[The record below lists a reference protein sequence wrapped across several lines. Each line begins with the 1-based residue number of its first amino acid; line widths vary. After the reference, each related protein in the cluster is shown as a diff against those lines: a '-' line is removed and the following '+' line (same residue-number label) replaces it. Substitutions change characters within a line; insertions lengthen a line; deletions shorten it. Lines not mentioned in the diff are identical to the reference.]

1 MTKTVDLSKPVVWTT
16 KGNINESE
24 LDQFNGNPFR
34 IDWQIATRADDPNVI
49 DNIVFV
55 KEYYLQVELVKR
67 EPHVLKPNG
76 VESIAEAHTN

>member
-1 MTKTVDLSKPVVWTT
+1 MKVDLSKPVVWTT
-16 KGNINESE
+16 IGNVNECD

-34 IDWQIATRADDPNVI
+34 IDWQIATRNDDSNVI

-55 KEYYLQVELVKR
+55 KEYYLKGELVKR

-76 VESIAEAHTN
+76 AESIAEHPNT